1 MTECSK
7 ILSLG
12 NSYNVTRLGVD
23 LLNTV
28 FFLPGWIIHFSALQ
42 LHKFQVYPGL

>member
-12 NSYNVTRLGVD
+12 NSYNVTRLAVN
-23 LLNTV
+23 LMNIA
-28 FFLPGWIIHFSALQ
+28 FFFKKKPGWVILFSAL
-42 LHKFQVYPGL
+42 YTA